1 MPDVDRALAALI
13 ADLRSSGL
21 LDEILVLV
29 TTEFGRTP
37 KVNPTGGR
45 DHWPGAFSIAMAGA
59 GVKSGHV
66 HGRTDATATAVE
78 EDVVRPEDVSR
89 TVFSLLGID
98 PDAVLTAGNRPVR
111 LVKGGRLI
119 EEILA

>member
-1 MPDVDRALAALI
+1 MLFRSALI
-13 ADLRSSGL
+13 SDLRASGL

-37 KVNPTGGR
+37 KVNADAGR

-59 GVKSGHV
+59 GIKAGHV

-78 EDVVRPEDVSR
+78 EDAVRPEDLSR
-89 TVFSLLGID
+89 TVFTLLGID
-98 PDAVLTAGNRPVR
+98 PDAELAAGNRPIR

-119 EEILA
+119 EGILA